1 MTNKFIAGS
10 GSGGKGGG
18 GGSRTPS
25 TDEDS
30 LNSRS
35 YGRIVDLISEGQ
47 IQGLVEPGFVNPIDG
62 AKDSFMQSIFLDNT
76 PLQNSD
82 GSFNFDDVIVRRR
95 SGTST
100 QSVIGG
106 FVQAANV
113 IPNPQS
119 NVQVDATGQ
128 TFSITDE
135 SVDSIIFL
143 ISVPQLQKIKN
154 NGDTL
159 GTKFTFKFQRSLAN
173 GAFSDIGINGSIN
186 QEITGRTPDLYQKQY
201 EFNISNFSD
210 ANFLVFSKICPILS
224 GNLE

>member
-1 MTNKFIAGS
+1 MIDKFISGS
-10 GSGGKGGG
+10 GGGGKGGG

-35 YGRIVDLISEGQ
+35 YGRIVDLLSEGQ
-47 IQGLVEPGFVNPIDG
+47 IEGLVDPGFVNPIPD
-62 AKDSFMQSIFLDNT
+62 AADSFMQSIFLDNT

-82 GSFNFDDVIVRRR
+82 GSFNFDDVIVRTR
-95 SGTST
+95 SGTAS

-143 ISVPQLQKIKN
+143 ISVPMLQKIKN

-159 GTKFTFKFQRSLAN
+159 SL
-173 GAFSDIGINGSIN
+173 IHI
-186 QEITGRTPDLYQKQY
+186 
-201 EFNISNFSD
+201 
-210 ANFLVFSKICPILS
+210 
-224 GNLE
+224 